1 MSYISVIL
9 AKKYLYLR
17 KESTMRP
24 KKLLLALVFICIASS
39 VLFAADSDNRQKI
52 YPVDSDVFE
61 AITYLYL
68 DQGLALPSTSG
79 PWSEAELL
87 GMLTKIDSEKLS
99 EGMGEAYGYA
109 MGILDTQPKIQA
121 KGVDFSWN
129 FDATLESYYHTNTDE
144 FVGRDTWIRGFI
156 DQKPLLAVSLETWPS
171 TGFYGYSEFT
181 VGNTNTLGGSG
192 DGLGFGSTAL
202 SSNIILVPP
211 AVMMDLDF
219 NMPYRAFVAAGGD
232 HWTMQLGRDRMSWG
246 AGESGNL
253 MLGDNLKY
261 HNMGRFTAYGDK
273 FKYTFVTSFFPHS
286 SAYMKGISYDEDGN
300 LLYDPT
306 NANPMEGDDQF
317 DAVSGLNLFMSHRL
331 EWRMFR
337 DKVGLAVTESIMYQ
351 SDDNTFDLRFLNPAM
366 IYHDYYIRAN
376 ANSLLGIDI
385 DFTPIK
391 GLNIYAQAVVD
402 EFSLPGE
409 PVPSATEVNYPVT
422 FGYLGG
428 VKAVFPVE
436 GLVGHASLEFAYTD
450 PFLYLRDES
459 KSGASATDPD
469 TYHLNYV
476 GVIREFTN
484 KTGMR
489 YNAEFLGYKYGGDAI
504 VINLNGGVKKFGKWN
519 VDLNGFYMMHGTFD
533 IYTAWSRIGG
543 SSGVSYE
550 ISTPTTD
557 HPTVNYN
564 DSTAQA
570 TRDSVSHT
578 VVVGASGAYQVAE
591 GLRAFGQLDYININN
606 YGNIEGQKESDVQLT
621 LGITYSL

>member
-9 AKKYLYLR
+9 AKKYLYLL

-24 KKLLLALVFICIASS
+24 KKLLLALVFICIVSS
-39 VLFAADSDNRQKI
+39 VLFATDSDNRQKI

-99 EGMGEAYGYA
+99 EGMGEAYEYA
-109 MGILDTQPKIQA
+109 MGKLDTQPKIQA

-156 DQKPLLAVSLETWPS
+156 NQKSLLAVSLETWPS

-181 VGNTNTLGGSG
+181 VGNTNTLEGSG
-192 DGLGFGSTAL
+192 DGLGFGSTSL
-202 SSNIILVPP
+202 STNLIVLPP
-211 AVMMDLDF
+211 ANLNDLDF

-232 HWTMQLGRDRMSWG
+232 HWTMQLGRDRLSWG

-261 HNMGRFTAYGDK
+261 HNMGRFTAYGEK
-273 FKYTFVTSFFPHS
+273 YKYTFVTSFFPHS
-286 SAYMKGISYDEDGN
+286 SSYMDS
-300 LLYDPT
+300 DPT
-306 NANPMEGDDQF
+306 SGNPIEGDNQQHLLI
-317 DAVSGLNLFMSHRL
+317 GTNLFMSHRL

-351 SDDNTFDLRFLNPAM
+351 SKENTFDLRIFNPAM
-366 IYHDYYIRAN
+366 LFHDYYIRSN
-376 ANSLLGIDI
+376 ANSLLSLELDY
-385 DFTPIK
+385 TPIK
-391 GLNIYAQAVVD
+391 GWNLYGQMVVD

-409 PVPSATEVNYPVT
+409 PVPSATVDNYPVT

-450 PFLYLRDES
+450 PFLYLRYETNN
-459 KSGASATDPD
+459 GATASTPD

-533 IYTAWSRIGG
+533 IYTAWSVVGDEG
-543 SSGVSYE
+543 NTGVSHE

-591 GLRAFGQLDYININN
+591 GLRAFGQLDYINVNN